1 VAVTPDAPDISPEI
15 LESLELLLYAAIG
28 ITSFALADADAS
40 ELTLPQWRA
49 LVVVGRED
57 GIRVGALATRIGTS
71 LPSTSR
77 LVVRLERHGYVTTA
91 RDERDRRA
99 TIVTL
104 TETGLAVRTRVVE
117 RRREL
122 VRGAVAA
129 GARRLPRDLTR
140 GLAVLA
146 EALVPYE

>member
-1 VAVTPDAPDISPEI
+1 VAVTPDAADISPEI

-77 LVVRLERHGYVTTA
+77 LVVRLERHGYVATA

-104 TETGLAVRTRVVE
+104 TDTGRAVRTRVVE

-122 VRGAVAA
+122 VRSAIEA
-129 GARRLPRDLTR
+129 GAGRLPRDLTR

-146 EALVPYE
+146 KALAPYE

>member
-1 VAVTPDAPDISPEI
+1 VTITPDAPDIPIEV

-28 ITSFALADADAS
+28 ITSFALADADVS

-49 LVVVGRED
+49 LVVIGRED

-77 LVVRLERHGYVTTA
+77 LVVRLERHGYVSTA

-104 TETGLAVRTRVVE
+104 TDTGRAVRTRVVD

-122 VRGAVAA
+122 VRGSIAA
-129 GARRLPRDLTR
+129 GTGRLPRDLTR
-140 GLAVLA
+140 GLAALA
-146 EALVPYE
+146 KALSPYE